1 MTLKFFISVN
11 YVTVNI
17 LKFQNIILIENLKLI
32 KIYYYKIKKVL
43 TIIFLNYYL
52 NKCLNKMS
60 TISTKKQLK
69 LFLKIC
75 FNKFLYNFT
84 ATKMK

>member
-32 KIYYYKIKKVL
+32 KIYYCKIKKS
-43 TIIFLNYYL
+43 TYNIFLDYYL

-69 LFLKIC
+69 LFFKIC
-75 FNKFLYNFT
+75 FNKFFYNFT
-84 ATKMK
+84 AIK